1 MGNTETSGP
10 KGKIFTSGSV
20 EIKTDHN
27 LYYAGETINGTVRL
41 VLTQPFPDSSFI
53 IQFKGVEKARIVSNK
68 TRNPVQ
74 VNDKQILIARQIVI
88 KSPEAEKFP
97 VGEYSYPFSFH
108 IDEQLPWAFE
118 REFHTPEQST
128 FAKIVYKVGAGL
140 FRRPS
145 NTFLV
150 KKSKLKVTCFRPLVE
165 PKVEFSEKIKLKGAV
180 SLLLSNTIDLS
191 IKLRDNRFYAGDQI
205 EIIVGIDATN
215 AKNSISSVFLE
226 LVNILK
232 VDVSGTQTTH
242 VQSVCKKEISQ
253 KVEKGKNYTGNE
265 AIRVLFPSDFTRNLS
280 ESISSKTTENFYEL
294 RLIIPPQNGFMEK
307 VMDKMFDHPS
317 ELKAKIQI
325 FRKRTD
331 NPNVVVVQHHQV
343 AQMNQFPSQKTPGGP
358 MPYPPQSGYGYPAPV
373 YPTQVPC
380 PPMNTQYPPN
390 TDSIYPPNP
399 GNTQNI
405 DAPNGITQP
414 NDFRVNY
421 PSLDDE
427 QFK

>member
-1 MGNTETSGP
+1 M
-10 KGKIFTSGSV
+10 
-20 EIKTDHN
+20 
-27 LYYAGETINGTVRL
+27 
-41 VLTQPFPDSSFI
+41 
-53 IQFKGVEKARIVSNK
+53 
-68 TRNPVQ
+68 
-74 VNDKQILIARQIVI
+74 
-88 KSPEAEKFP
+88 
-97 VGEYSYPFSFH
+97 
-108 IDEQLPWAFE
+108 
-118 REFHTPEQST
+118 
-128 FAKIVYKVGAGL
+128 
-140 FRRPS
+140 
-145 NTFLV
+145 
-150 KKSKLKVTCFRPLVE
+150 KVTCFRPLVE

-205 EIIVGIDATN
+205 EITVGIDATN

-265 AIRVLFPSDFTRNLS
+265 AIRVLFPFDFTRNLS
-280 ESISSKTTENFYEL
+280 ESISSKTIENFYEL

-343 AQMNQFPSQKTPGGP
+343 AQMNQFPSQNTPGGP
-358 MPYPPQSGYGYPAPV
+358 MPSPPQPGYGYPAPV
-373 YPTQVPC
+373 YPTQVPY

-390 TDSIYPPNP
+390 TDS
-399 GNTQNI
+399 
-405 DAPNGITQP
+405 
-414 NDFRVNY
+414 V
-421 PSLDDE
+421 
-427 QFK
+427 